1 MSITLEQA
9 LARVPLFQSNPNL
22 QPQPITGGI
31 TNRNYRVEVN
41 GESFVLR
48 LSGKNT
54 ELLGIHRPTER
65 EANSAAAALGFAPE
79 VMYFIEPEGYLVTRF
94 VEGEPITVETMRMED
109 WLAQVAGALHQFH
122 TRAPVLE
129 TTFDIF
135 EVIAA
140 LAQVAR
146 ENHCVFPPN
155 FTELMGKAAA
165 VKRAFA
171 YEPYTPRPCHNDL
184 LNANFL
190 NSDGK
195 LIILD
200 WEYAGMGDVYF
211 DLANF
216 SHHHALADTQI
227 RFFLAAYFGAATGK
241 HFARLKLMEPLSDLR
256 EALWGTVQT
265 GISTL
270 DEDFAGYAHQWY
282 ARAAEAFQAERFQ
295 AWLST
300 VSGPDRV

>member
-1 MSITLEQA
+1 MSLTLEQA

-54 ELLGIHRPTER
+54 ELLGIHRPTEW
-65 EANSAAAALGFAPE
+65 EANRAAAALGFAPE
-79 VMYFIEPEGYLVTRF
+79 VVYFIEPEGYLVTRF
-94 VEGEPITVETMRMED
+94 VEGEPIAPETMRTEN
-109 WLAQVAGALHQFH
+109 WLAQVADALQRFH
-122 TRAPVLE
+122 TSGPALV
-129 TTFDIF
+129 TAFDIF

-140 LAQVAR
+140 LTQVAR
-146 ENHCVFPPN
+146 ENHCIFPRN
-155 FTELMGKAAA
+155 FAELMGKADA
-165 VKRAFA
+165 VKSALA
-171 YEPYTPRPCHNDL
+171 HELYTPRPCHNDL

-190 NSDGK
+190 SVSGK

-200 WEYAGMGDVYF
+200 WEYAGMGDVFF

-216 SHHHALADTQI
+216 SHHHVLADAQI
-227 RFFLAAYFGAATGK
+227 RFFLAAYFGTATEK

-256 EALWGTVQT
+256 EALWGTVQS

-270 DEDFAGYAHQWY
+270 DEDFAGYAHEWY
-282 ARAAEAFQAERFQ
+282 ARAAEAFQDERVGE
-295 AWLST
+295 WLHL
-300 VSGPDRV
+300 VVRV

>member
-1 MSITLEQA
+1 MSLTLEQA

-79 VMYFIEPEGYLVTRF
+79 VIYFIEPEGYLVTRF
-94 VEGEPITVETMRMED
+94 VEGEPIAVETMQMED
-109 WLAQVAGALHQFH
+109 WLAQVAGALQQFH

-129 TTFDIF
+129 TSFDIF

-140 LAQVAR
+140 LTQVAR

-155 FTELMGKAAA
+155 FAELMGKAD
-165 VKRAFA
+165 VVRRALA
-171 YEPYTPRPCHNDL
+171 YELYTPRPCHNDL

-190 NSDGK
+190 NVNGK

-227 RFFLAAYFGAATGK
+227 RFFLAAYFGATTEK

-256 EALWGTVQT
+256 EALWGTVQS

-282 ARAAEAFQAERFQ
+282 TRAAEAFQDERFDG
-295 AWLST
+295 WLST
-300 VSGPDRV
+300 VSGSDGF